1 MIINFTKMHGIGND
15 YVYIDAVNQNIE
27 NRDQLAVSMS
37 DRHFGIGGDGII
49 LICPSDVADFRM
61 EMYNADGSQGK
72 MCGNGIRCFSRFVY
86 EKGLTDKTEID
97 VETLAGIKHVVM
109 TEENGKITGI
119 TVDMGAPEFE
129 SSKIPVLFDGEE
141 MVGQPITIGGMNFRA
156 TCVSMGNPHC
166 VVYVDDVDNFPLE
179 DIGPRFEMN
188 PLFPDRVNTEFVRK
202 LPDGSLQM
210 RVWERGSGETWAC
223 GTGACA
229 VLASSVR
236 NGVIDGRRA
245 IVHLRG
251 GDLDIR
257 WDEETGS
264 IFMTGGADFVFD
276 GQIEV

>member
-1 MIINFTKMHGIGND
+1 MLFTKMHGAGND
-15 YVYIDAVNQNIE
+15 FSLFDGIHQELPPLEALAQAVC
-27 NRDQLAVSMS
+27 
-37 DRHFGIGGDGII
+37 DRHFGAGGDGIMVAA
-49 LICPSDVADFRM
+49 PSEAADVRM
-61 EMYNADGSQGK
+61 IYHNSDGSLAG

-109 TEENGKITGI
+109 NEENGKITGI
-119 TVDMGAPEFE
+119 TVNMGQPVFTCAD
-129 SSKIPVLFDGEE
+129 IPVLFDGEE
-141 MVGQPITIGGMNFRA
+141 MVNQPITIGGMNFRA

-179 DIGPRFEMN
+179 DIGPRFEIN
-188 PLFPDRVNTEFVRK
+188 PLFPDRVNTEFVRR

-245 IVHLRG
+245 VVHLRG
-251 GDLDIR
+251 GDLDIT
-257 WDEETGS
+257 WDEASGS

-276 GQIEV
+276 GQVEV